1 MYLSKRKEIYY
12 LYYSQHN
19 GKMTCISTKTKFKSE
34 ALKFLSK
41 FETEQKNKPSEVI
54 ITQGFYI

>member
-12 LYYSQHN
+12 LYYPQQN
-19 GKMTCISTKTKFKSE
+19 GKMTCISTKTKYKSD

-41 FETEQKNKPSEVI
+41 FETEQKNKPAEI
-54 ITQGFYI
+54 ILLLTS